1 VFIRFYSPF
10 NLRLD
15 LLGRVGTKFE
25 IGGTLAVLTTVES
38 AGLSPLAGRNRT
50 ALLREASTKPLPFEP
65 RSLLEVSSPYRRRQ
79 NQQPKETGLYIDQGS
94 CQEQSAKVTEL
105 WKTFWYRHL
114 ELQNYAF
121 IAQF

>member
-94 CQEQSAKVTEL
+94 CQEQSAKVMEL

>member
-38 AGLSPLAGRNRT
+38 AGFSPLAGRNRT